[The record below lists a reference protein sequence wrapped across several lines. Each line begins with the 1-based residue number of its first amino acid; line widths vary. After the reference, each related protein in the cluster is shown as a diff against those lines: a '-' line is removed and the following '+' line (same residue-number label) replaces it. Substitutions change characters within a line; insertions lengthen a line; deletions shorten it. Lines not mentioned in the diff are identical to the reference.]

1 MTPDERRV
9 LTRAIEELN
18 EAAYQAGQS
27 LNTDDAYDKHLDQ
40 HYALGVVHGIIRTI
54 EEEAS

>member
-1 MTPDERRV
+1 MNPKQKRAM
-9 LTRAIEELN
+9 LTAIEELN

-54 EEEAS
+54 KGEPS

>member
-1 MTPDERRV
+1 MNTKQKRAM
-9 LTRAIEELN
+9 LAAIEELN

-54 EEEAS
+54 EETP